1 MLNPPAHPAGE
12 SESNR
17 VEEEAEM
24 KIEFEIDSE
33 YIELIKLLKATG
45 LCATGGMAKIMVE
58 EGAVTVGGDV
68 EHRKRRKIKKGDTV
82 EFEGNLIVV
91 T

>member
-1 MLNPPAHPAGE
+1 M
-12 SESNR
+12 R
-17 VEEEAEM
+17 
-24 KIEFEIDSE
+24 IEFELDSE

-58 EGAVTVGGDV
+58 EGAVMVDGEV
-68 EHRKRRKIKKGDTV
+68 EHRKRRKIRKGHTV
-82 EFEGNLIVV
+82 EFDGNAIVV